1 MLGLFLLVVNLLVRQ
16 FEADA
21 GAGPMTQLVGLI
33 CSVGLGL
40 LGAQCILCGL
50 VAETIVARK
59 WLDNEPYS
67 VAERTDGR

>member
-1 MLGLFLLVVNLLVRQ
+1 MDP
-16 FEADA
+16 DA

-40 LGAQCILCGL
+40 LGAQCVLTGL
-50 VAETIVARK
+50 IAETIAARR
-59 WLDNEPYS
+59 WLENEVYS